1 MGIPMFGNNPR
12 ELKTEE
18 DDGGLEQVTQSEVLK
33 TEIIMARKKLQ
44 EAEARMVELQ
54 KKLDEY
60 VNKERQIAE
69 IMIIAQINAQRT
81 EAQARAKAEVLLQ
94 EKEEELRLKQQELEL
109 LKLKAQQFKE
119 DILDRLD
126 QYKAN
131 VEKMVE
137 SAESESFAPTLVA
150 RDRRTY
156 TK

>member
-1 MGIPMFGNNPR
+1 MGIPMFGNDPR

-18 DDGGLEQVTQSEVLK
+18 DKGGMDQVTQSEALK

-44 EAEARMVELQ
+44 EAEARMLELQ
-54 KKLDEY
+54 KKLDEF

-81 EAQARAKAEVLLQ
+81 EAQARARAEVLLQ
-94 EKEEELRLKQQELEL
+94 EKDEELRLKQQELEL

-131 VEKMVE
+131 VEKMVDSGE
-137 SAESESFAPTLVA
+137 SDSFAPTLVA
-150 RDRRTY
+150 RDRRTN